1 MKEDRFTELA
11 LEALICRDEQKKEAI
26 LQEALAIEEA
36 RLNKLMK
43 QEKPEKPLVHY
54 DVSKFTL
61 MVDGDYEPPYEI
73 NKKSDEAESQEKSN
87 T

>member
-11 LEALICRDEQKKEAI
+11 LEALLCRDEQKKEAV

-43 QEKPEKPLVHY
+43 QEKTEKTLVHY

-61 MVDGDYEPPYEI
+61 MVDGDDDPPYQI
-73 NKKSDEAESQEKSN
+73 NKTDEV
-87 T
+87 